1 MGHNGH
7 KTDAQAPNPLSERVQ
22 AAQIAALLAERRRR
36 MSLRDLAD
44 EVGISKSAVDT
55 MVKAWEAVRE
65 VPQPRSNLPKLKVWY
80 LRQKQ
85 EEPGGLHDDPIDM
98 GILAL
103 EMLAGL
109 PAAEQHDAA
118 RELVEAMKGIYE
130 RRKRPLPVW
139 AVRLAESLDEEDRPG
154 S

>member
-1 MGHNGH
+1 VGHNGQ
-7 KTDAQAPNPLSERVQ
+7 KTGTQAPNPLSERVQ

-44 EVGISKSAVDT
+44 QVGISKSAVDT
-55 MVKAWEAVRE
+55 MVKAWDAVRE

-85 EEPGGLHDDPIDM
+85 EEPGGLHHDPVDM

-109 PAAEQHDAA
+109 PAAERRDAA
-118 RELVEAMKGIYE
+118 RELVEAMTGIYQ
-130 RRKRPLPVW
+130 RRKRPLPPWV
-139 AVRLAESLDEEDRPG
+139 VRLAESLDDDP